1 MNEHAAPQYKLIKI
15 MDVSFKNDALLTKA
29 LTHRSFVNEVEG
41 HVPDNERLEFL
52 GDAVIG
58 FITAEMLFNLYPDE
72 PEGWLTQLRSA
83 LVRTESLAILA
94 EDCQLGNFLRMGRG
108 EVNSGGRTRTTNL
121 CRGFEA
127 VMGALYM
134 DQGIEAVKAF
144 VLPRLHNLLKYILDN
159 KLHLDARSMLQERSQ
174 ADMRVTPVYRVVDTD
189 GPEHEKEFIVEALV
203 AGIVVGRGSGAS
215 KRGAA
220 QSAARDA
227 LTQIEA
233 FGWSVEVEAASILA
247 QAEAEAAIL
256 NKLANDVQSSEDLED
271 NEESDSDD

>member
-1 MNEHAAPQYKLIKI
+1 MNEHAAPQHQLIEI
-15 MDVSFKNDALLTKA
+15 MDVSFENDALLTKA
-29 LTHRSFVNEVEG
+29 LTHRSFVNEVDG
-41 HVPDNERLEFL
+41 YVPDNERLEFL

-58 FITAEMLFNLYPDE
+58 FITAEMLFSLYPDE

-94 EDCQLGNFLRMGRG
+94 DECQLGDFLRMGRG
-108 EVNSGGRTRTTNL
+108 EVNSGGRTRVTNL

-134 DQGIEAVKAF
+134 DQGVEAVKAF
-144 VLPRLHNLLKYILDN
+144 VLPRMHNLLKYILDN

-227 LTQIEA
+227 LNQIESY
-233 FGWSVEVEAASILA
+233 GWSVEVEAASILA
-247 QAEAEAAIL
+247 QAEADAAIL
-256 NKLANDVQSSEDLED
+256 NKLANDVQSPEDLED
-271 NEESDSDD
+271 TEESDSDD

>member
-1 MNEHAAPQYKLIKI
+1 MGDKPVNEHAAPQQKLIEI
-15 MDVSFKNDALLTKA
+15 MDVSFADDALLTKA
-29 LTHRSFVNEVEG
+29 LTHRSFVNEVDG
-41 HVPDNERLEFL
+41 YVPDNERLEFL

-94 EDCQLGNFLRMGRG
+94 EDCQLGDFLRMGRG
-108 EVNSGGRTRTTNL
+108 EVNSGGRSRATNL

-127 VMGALYM
+127 IMGALYI
-134 DQGIEAVKAF
+134 DQGIEEVKKF
-144 VLPRLHNLLKYILDN
+144 VLPRLHSLLKFILDN

-189 GPEHEKEFIVEALV
+189 GPEHEKEFVVEALV
-203 AGIVVGRGSGAS
+203 AGVVVGRGSGAS

-220 QSAARDA
+220 QAAARDA
-227 LTQIEA
+227 LSQIEGN
-233 FGWSVEVEAASILA
+233 GWSVEVETASILA
-247 QAEAEAAIL
+247 QAEIDVEPDRDIIEDAAET
-256 NKLANDVQSSEDLED
+256 D
-271 NEESDSDD
+271 NAD

>member
-1 MNEHAAPQYKLIKI
+1 MNEHAAPQHKLIKI

-58 FITAEMLFNLYPDE
+58 FITAEMLYNLYPDE

-94 EDCQLGNFLRMGRG
+94 EECQLGDFLRMGRG

-144 VLPRLHNLLKYILDN
+144 VLPRLQNLLKYILDN

-227 LTQIEA
+227 LNQIEA

-247 QAEAEAAIL
+247 QAEADAAIL
-256 NKLANDVQSSEDLED
+256 NKLANEVQSTDNLED
-271 NEESDSDD
+271 ADSDD

>member
-1 MNEHAAPQYKLIKI
+1 MNEHAAPQHKLIKI
-15 MDVSFKNDALLTKA
+15 MDVSFENDALLTKA
-29 LTHRSFVNEVEG
+29 LTHRSFVNEVDG
-41 HVPDNERLEFL
+41 YVPDNERLEFL

-94 EDCQLGNFLRMGRG
+94 EDCQLGDFLRMGRG

-134 DQGIEAVKAF
+134 DQGVEAVKAF
-144 VLPRLHNLLKYILDN
+144 VLPRMHNLLKYILDN

-227 LTQIEA
+227 LNQIESY
-233 FGWSVEVEAASILA
+233 GWSVEVEAASILA
-247 QAEAEAAIL
+247 QAEADAAIL
-256 NKLANDVQSSEDLED
+256 NKLANDVQSPEDLED
-271 NEESDSDD
+271 TEESDSDD